1 MNWRVFMRRTA
12 RSLSYLVL
20 TNKDEILK
28 DKKVLNE
35 IEKKIELRYTN
46 LLKEKVK

>member
-1 MNWRVFMRRTA
+1 MRRTA

-20 TNKDEILK
+20 SNKEEILK

-35 IEKKIELRYTN
+35 IEKKIELKYTK
-46 LLKEKVK
+46 LLRETVK